1 MLYQGLH
8 NQTPLPVACVIMAAG
23 VSRRFQEPRKEQ
35 TDMDIPCK
43 NKLLAEF
50 SGKPLLQWTLDA
62 FSSLPCL
69 SKFIVAR
76 DEELLKITQSTDFQV
91 LWNRGDDLD
100 PSLTIRM
107 AMNVLPSEA
116 AGCLFAVGDQPY
128 LTSYS
133 IQKLCEAFVKAPDK
147 IFSLAW
153 QGKRGNPVI
162 FPRDLFKELAVLETG
177 SSGKSLIQK
186 YPERLAL
193 IEAQGPLE
201 LMDIDTQ
208 EQYLKASQ
216 NLIT

>member
-1 MLYQGLH
+1 MSNGISYAH
-8 NQTPLPVACVIMAAG
+8 SPFPISCVIMAAG
-23 VSRRFQEPRKEQ
+23 VSRRFQEPQKGR

-43 NKLLAEF
+43 NKLLAEI
-50 SGKPLLQWTLDA
+50 SGKPLLQWTVEA
-62 FSSLPCL
+62 FSPLSCL
-69 SKFIVAR
+69 SKIMVAR
-76 DEELLKITQSTDFQV
+76 DEELLKFTQASDFQV
-91 LWNRGDDLD
+91 IWNRGNDLD

-107 AMNVLPSEA
+107 AMDAIPSEA
-116 AGCLFAVGDQPY
+116 VGCLFAVGDQPH

-177 SSGKSLIQK
+177 STGKSLIQK
-186 YPERLAL
+186 YPARLAL
-193 IEAQGPLE
+193 LEAQGPLE

-216 NLIT
+216 DLFT